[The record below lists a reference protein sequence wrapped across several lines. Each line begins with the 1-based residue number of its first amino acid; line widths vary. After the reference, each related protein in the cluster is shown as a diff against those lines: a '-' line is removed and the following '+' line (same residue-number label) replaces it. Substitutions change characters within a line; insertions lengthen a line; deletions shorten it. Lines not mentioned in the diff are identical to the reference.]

1 MPPLHDRGRITTHES
16 PDSPA
21 PQNPAEICLR
31 WGSLPTPHW
40 HTGNPTHTPCQAH
53 TTPGFGFPKLSEPA
67 CPKGYSPK
75 TSGHTRGSWTHLQ
88 WSFWRGDSST
98 EVQTSVSFQWTS
110 TPHFGH
116 GTSKVER
123 TRLAR
128 QAGVL
133 QEGST
138 SPRASTAAHYAHSKQ
153 RQAVTPVVSHSG
165 QEQPSAEGT
174 GHRPPDSSWS
184 LAGLLA
190 R

>member
-1 MPPLHDRGRITTHES
+1 MS
-16 PDSPA
+16 PQTAQHPRT
-21 PQNPAEICLR
+21 QLR
-31 WGSLPTPHW
+31 FACTGGVYLPHTDTPV
-40 HTGNPTHTPCQAH
+40 TPHTPCQAH
-53 TTPGFGFPKLSEPA
+53 TTPGFCFPKLSGPA
-67 CPKGYSPK
+67 RRKSYSPK
-75 TSGHTRGSWTHLQ
+75 TLGHTRRSWTHLQ
-88 WSFWRGDSST
+88 WSFRRGDGT
-98 EVQTSVSFQWTS
+98 IEVQTSVSFQWTS

-123 TRLAR
+123 TRLAW

-153 RQAVTPVVSHSG
+153 RWAVTPVVSHSG